1 MSPLIWIIDEE
12 WPDYEIEKKAIY
24 ERFPDCEIKFSSEDY
39 KEDLE
44 KFGYKADAI
53 ICQISVDMPKETLD
67 KLENCKVISVYGVG
81 YDRVDVKAAKEKG
94 IYVTNVPGYC
104 AEDVS
109 DYVIAAI
116 YRHNK
121 QLISY
126 SDDIKKGLW
135 GAQAVKRKIR
145 RLSTQTLFIVGFGR
159 IGRMIA
165 KKAVAM
171 GMKVMFYDPFV
182 DEKTAKQLGV
192 IKAELEEGFK
202 NADYISLNTKLD
214 ESTMHLISGDV
225 LNLMKPEAHII
236 NASRGKVID
245 EKALIEAVDCGKID
259 GATLDVVEN
268 EPPTGNE
275 DIFNNKKIFVTPHIS
290 YFSEDSLN
298 ELQLTAALNVI
309 NILDGKIIPE
319 IVNR

>member
-1 MSPLIWIIDEE
+1 MLIWIIDNE

-24 ERFPDCEIKFSSEDY
+24 EKFPDCEIKFSSEDY
-39 KEDLE
+39 KEDLD

-53 ICQISVDMPKETLD
+53 ICQISVDMQKETLD

-81 YDRVDVKAAKEKG
+81 YDRVDVQAAKEKG

-109 DYVIAAI
+109 DYVIAAL

-121 QLISY
+121 QLSSY
-126 SDDIKKGLW
+126 NADIKNGLW

-145 RLSTQTLFIVGFGR
+145 RLSSQTLFIVGFGR
-159 IGRMIA
+159 IGRLIA
-165 KKAVAM
+165 KKASAL

-182 DEKTAKQLGV
+182 DEQTAQSLGV
-192 IKAELEEGFK
+192 SKTELEDGFK

-214 ESTMHLISGDV
+214 ESTIHLISGDV
-225 LNLMKPEAHII
+225 LKLMKPEAHII
-236 NASRGKVID
+236 NASRGRVID
-245 EKALIEAVDCGKID
+245 EKALIKAVEAGMID

-268 EPPTGNE
+268 EPPCGNE
-275 DIFNNKKIFVTPHIS
+275 DILKTEKIFITPHIS
-290 YFSEDSLN
+290 YLSVDSLN

-309 NILDGKIIPE
+309 NVLDGEIIPE